1 MIDTLKVAKWLR
13 DAGFTEPQAE
23 AVVAAVQETEA
34 GADLAT
40 KRDLA
45 ETHSSLKAEIAAV
58 RTELK
63 AEIAEARTELK
74 AEIAEARA
82 ELKAEIIEV
91 RTELKVEITAVRTEL
106 KTDIAEVRSDLRNA
120 EHRFEAKLEVV
131 KSDILSRV
139 FTMILGAVVINIVA
153 IVGAI
158 FGVAK
163 LLGH

>member
-1 MIDTLKVAKWLR
+1 LKVAKWLR

-23 AVVAAVQETEA
+23 AVVAAVQEAEA
-34 GADLAT
+34 GADLVT

-45 ETHSSLKAEIAAV
+45 EAHSLLRAEIAEV

-63 AEIAEARTELK
+63 AEIAEVRTALK
-74 AEIAEARA
+74 AEIAEVRS
-82 ELKAEIIEV
+82 ELRE
-91 RTELKVEITAVRTEL
+91 TEL
-106 KTDIAEVRSDLRNA
+106 
-120 EHRFEAKLEVV
+120 RFEAKLEAV

-139 FTMILGAVVINIVA
+139 FNMILGALVINIVA
-153 IVGAI
+153 IVGAM